1 MPENR
6 PIDNTFPSKLQFSRR
21 CRNEPVHEGRSRARP
36 KRTTA
41 RAMSHPSRFPSL
53 GGAVVKLLFAL
64 KDKLTP
70 EKSLKAYAWYHWY

>member
-1 MPENR
+1 
-6 PIDNTFPSKLQFSRR
+6 
-21 CRNEPVHEGRSRARP
+21 
-36 KRTTA
+36 
-41 RAMSHPSRFPSL
+41 MSHPSRFPSL